1 LPRTDRLGFDEGI
14 AMRSRL
20 RGVVVALVGVAA
32 LVGSPG
38 SVAAQENP
46 NPEQLKK
53 AYDDALTQLK
63 AAQERK
69 NQLAAE
75 NEKLNSTIAGLQK
88 ELAAANARM
97 EEMKRVDA
105 EHAEKS
111 FFLRSHYMAWQN
123 FIKSYPEVL
132 TRWKTFL
139 GNEFVTPPEEVPA
152 EIVDPVWPM
161 SLGM

>member
-1 LPRTDRLGFDEGI
+1 
-14 AMRSRL
+14 MRSSL
-20 RGVVVALVGVAA
+20 RGVALVVIFAA
-32 LVGSPG
+32 SLSVSPARA
-38 SVAAQENP
+38 VAQENP

-53 AYDDALTQLK
+53 AYDDALVQLK

-75 NEKLNSTIAGLQK
+75 NEKLTATVAGLQK
-88 ELAAANARM
+88 ELAAANSRM
-97 EEMKRVDA
+97 EDMKRADA

-123 FIKSYPEVL
+123 FVKTYPEVL

-139 GNEFVTPPEEVPA
+139 GNEFVTAPAEVPA
-152 EIVDPVWPM
+152 EIVDPQWPM
-161 SLGM
+161 SVGM

>member
-1 LPRTDRLGFDEGI
+1 
-14 AMRSRL
+14 MRSML
-20 RGVVVALVGVAA
+20 RGVVVTVVSMAA
-32 LVGSPG
+32 LLSSPG
-38 SVAAQENP
+38 LALAQENP

-53 AYDDALTQLK
+53 AYEDALAQLR
-63 AAQERK
+63 AAQQRK
-69 NQLAAE
+69 NELAEE
-75 NEKLNSTIAGLQK
+75 NGKLTATITELQK
-88 ELAAANARM
+88 QLTAANARM

-123 FIKSYPEVL
+123 FLKAYPEML

-139 GNEFVTPPEEVPA
+139 GNEFITAPAEVPT
-152 EIVDPVWPM
+152 EIVDPQWPM

>member
-1 LPRTDRLGFDEGI
+1 
-14 AMRSRL
+14 MRSTL
-20 RGVVVALVGVAA
+20 RGVVVAVLSVAA
-32 LVGSPG
+32 LVTSPG
-38 SVAAQENP
+38 AALGQETP

-75 NEKLNSTIAGLQK
+75 NEKLTATVAELQK
-88 ELAAANARM
+88 QLAAANARM
-97 EEMKRVDA
+97 EEMKRADA
-105 EHAEKS
+105 EHAEQS
-111 FFLRSHYMAWQN
+111 FYFRSHYMAW
-123 FIKSYPEVL
+123 KSFVKTYPELL

-139 GNEFVTPPEEVPA
+139 GNEFVTAPTEAPA
-152 EIVDPVWPM
+152 EIVDPQWPM